1 MAYAFEI
8 GDELPDPP
16 TRAEVEADIADW
28 KVRLSDLMALITQW
42 AQELPDV
49 DVELGPCDM
58 RERKMELVGIKSP
71 VQLPSLLIHRVVE
84 TTREPMPEASWTPWA
99 RERVVHRKAWLTVMP
114 DARWVVGTRG
124 QVLIRAFLRVETV
137 MDLGEVGKPDW
148 RIMRLSDHEFVPFT
162 KAVFQELVK
171 ALK

>member
-16 TRAEVEADIADW
+16 TRREVEADIADW
-28 KVRLSDLMALITQW
+28 KARLGELMVLITQW
-42 AQELPDV
+42 ALELPDV
-49 DVELGPCDM
+49 EVELGPCDM
-58 RERKMELVGIKSP
+58 LERKMEMVGIKGA
-71 VQLPSLLIHRVVE
+71 VQLPSLLIQRVVE
-84 TTREPMPEASWTPWA
+84 TTRTPIPEADRTPYA
-99 RERVVHRKAWLTVMP
+99 HERVLHRKAWLSVMP

-124 QVLIRAFLRVETV
+124 QVLIRAFNRIETV
-137 MDLGEVGKPDW
+137 MDLGEAGKPDW

-162 KAVFQELVK
+162 KALFQEMVK